1 MNEVPDARREGG
13 RCCFLMHDQ
22 FRRHQHRSSL
32 IVEQTLPV
40 SEQFEVLDQKKGVS
54 PRFSK
59 KPFAPCFD
67 AFILFRLSLA
77 SIPRYA
83 FTGTEE
89 RLDQLQRLLK
99 GERGEGLT
107 PDRQG
112 PFQAAQ
118 PIGKRD
124 AARQV
129 VRTEG
134 AEQEHREVCGY
145 PASVSILQHIERR
158 RIRPLRIIDEEDDRS
173 TSRQSVPKTRDCLE
187 QAGASLCFIQ
197 RQWRG
202 QVWDL
207 LVEFRQ

>member
-1 MNEVPDARREGG
+1 MNEIPDARRKGG
-13 RCCFLMHDQ
+13 LCCFLLHDQ
-22 FRRHQHRSSL
+22 IRSDQHPSSF
-32 IVEQTLPV
+32 IVEQTPPFGD
-40 SEQFEVLDQKKGVS
+40 QFEVLDKKKGVS

-77 SIPRYA
+77 SISRCT

-89 RLDQLQRLLK
+89 RLDQPQRLLK

-107 PDRQG
+107 PDRQV

-134 AEQEHREVCGY
+134 VEQEYREVCGC
-145 PASVSILQHIERR
+145 PASAGILQHIEGG
-158 RIRPLRIIDEEDDRS
+158 RIRPLRIIDEEDDRRA
-173 TSRQSVPKTRDCLE
+173 SRQGAPKTRDCLE
-187 QAGASLCFIQ
+187 QAGASLCFIES
-197 RQWRG
+197 QW
-202 QVWDL
+202 
-207 LVEFRQ
+207 

>member
-1 MNEVPDARREGG
+1 MNEVSDARWKGG
-13 RCCFLMHDQ
+13 LCCFLRHDQ
-22 FRRHQHRSSL
+22 VRRQQHRSIL

-40 SEQFEVLDQKKGVS
+40 SEQFEVLDKKKGVS

-67 AFILFRLSLA
+67 AFILFRLSLS
-77 SIPRYA
+77 SISRCT

-89 RLDQLQRLLK
+89 RLDQPQRLLK

-107 PDRQG
+107 PDRQV

-134 AEQEHREVCGY
+134 AEQEHREVCGC
-145 PASVSILQHIERR
+145 PASAGILQHIERR
-158 RIRPLRIIDEEDDRS
+158 RIRPLRIIDEEDDRR
-173 TSRQSVPKTRDCLE
+173 TPRQSVPKTRDCLE
-187 QAGASLCFIQ
+187 EAGASLCFIQ
-197 RQWRG
+197 KQWRG
-202 QVWDL
+202 QVSYL

>member
-1 MNEVPDARREGG
+1 MDEVPYSRREGG
-13 RCCFLMHDQ
+13 RCCFLMHEQISSD
-22 FRRHQHRSSL
+22 QHRSSF
-32 IVEQTLPV
+32 IVEQTPPC
-40 SEQFEVLDQKKGVS
+40 SEQFEVLDKKKGMS

-89 RLDQLQRLLK
+89 RLDQPQRLLK

-107 PDRQG
+107 PDRQV

-134 AEQEHREVCGY
+134 AEQEHRKVCGC
-145 PASVSILQHIERR
+145 PASAGILQHIERR
-158 RIRPLRIIDEEDDRS
+158 RVRPLRIIDEEDDRR
-173 TSRQSVPKTRDCLE
+173 TPRQSVPKTCHRLE
-187 QAGASLCFIQ
+187 QAGASLCFTE
-197 RQWRG
+197 RQWR
-202 QVWDL
+202 
-207 LVEFRQ
+207 R